1 MSIVIL
7 LLKLSG
13 RSPETRYKFEPMK
26 EDIELG
32 NSSYPMVLVQ
42 IPMFNEREVYQLSI
56 GAACGL
62 SWPSDRLIIQVL
74 DDSTDLTI
82 KDMVELE
89 CQRWASKGINIKY
102 EVRDNR
108 KGYKAGALREGM
120 KRGYVKSCDFV
131 VIFDA
136 DFQPESDFL
145 TRTIPFLVHNP
156 QLALVQARW
165 EFVNADEC
173 LMTRLQEM
181 SLDYHFTVEQEV
193 GSSTYAFFGFNG
205 TAGVWRIAALNE
217 AGGWKDRTT
226 VEDMDLAVRA
236 SLKGWKFLY
245 LGTVKVKNELPSTF
259 KAYRYQQ
266 HRWSCGPANLFR
278 KMVMEIVRNKK
289 VSLWKKVHVIYSFF
303 FVRKII
309 AHIITFVLYCVV
321 LPATVVIPEVQVPKW
336 AAVYIPTV
344 ITMLNAVGTPR
355 SIHLLVFWILFEN
368 VMSLHRTMAT
378 FIGLLEGVRVN
389 EWIVTEKLGGALK
402 AKAAA
407 KAPRIRRIYLLE
419 LGVGAFLFSCGCY
432 DVLFGNNHYFI
443 YLFVQALAFF
453 VMGFGYV
460 GLMDSVVLQLCYD
473 GWWETLADGRTE
485 YVNAKNTAFL
495 VRKDCTFEQ
504 FMARVYEVLQ
514 INPIEYSLSMKTTLR
529 SSNTMYRACSLPM
542 DIFNDEM
549 VNVVLHM
556 ASDVVNYGCIPIF
569 VTTHPRVPAENP
581 EPLVESESSFRAN
594 ESVPDIEEEVLP
606 QQMSFQQHYSPV
618 NENNDTID
626 DNGITIAD
634 VEDNVLPLGTLL
646 GQHYSP
652 FQNNEFRSYDDPGYN
667 TNNTEAD
674 NVQGMNSNTEVD
686 DRDTGHSDI
695 PINNEDEHQYDIP
708 VNNRENRPIPPMA
721 RSRRRT
727 TVDPLVS
734 LAPVLP
740 SNLVA
745 PDLVR
750 SCNSADIGVG
760 KLFVEKNELILELRK
775 VALREK
781 FDFKIARSTTTR
793 FEAHCSS
800 ESCNWRLRATRGSD
814 EHNVPWVVRRVD
826 NVHTC
831 SNEVLPSGLRQV
843 RSRVVGHLI
852 ADKFI
857 QDKRIYTPNDIRTD
871 MQQEYEVQ
879 LTYQQAYRAKEV
891 GLEIVR
897 GNPAESYNLLP
908 KYSHVLTKANEGTV
922 THLQRDGDDNF
933 LYYFVALGSSIKGF
947 TQYIRPV
954 IAVDG
959 THLKG
964 LYRGSM
970 FVATCLDGNN
980 QLYPLAIGVMD
991 SENNDAWEWFM
1002 TKLHGVI
1009 GDRPELVFI
1018 SDRCTAIKRAVLK
1031 AFHTASHGVCFYHV
1045 KGNIKSKFRMSKAI
1059 WDQFEPAFIN
1069 AAKAYGHEEFKRQL
1083 EGLWMLH
1090 SAAADYLEN
1099 NVGTCNWARSEF
1111 EGRRYSI
1118 LTTNI
1123 AESVNSLMRE
1133 PRKFPI
1139 THLVDHFRK
1148 TLQQWFYDRKIVAES
1163 MSTRLTTW
1171 ADEIVGE
1178 RRILAERMTVRPV
1191 SQHRFHVLGGGMKEG
1206 IVDIHERTCSCRVF
1220 QLDQLVCAHA
1230 IAACLIVRVDYISLC
1245 SDYYSKDSL
1254 VMAYAE
1260 PVEPVGDM
1268 TDWDIPEEI
1277 QEIRVNP
1284 PIEAPPPGRRPEL
1297 RIPSIGEDVNRRT
1310 VRCGR
1315 CNQPGHNRKRCK
1327 NPIVSNPN

>member
-1 MSIVIL
+1 M
-7 LLKLSG
+7 
-13 RSPETRYKFEPMK
+13 Y
-26 EDIELG
+26 
-32 NSSYPMVLVQ
+32 
-42 IPMFNEREVYQLSI
+42 
-56 GAACGL
+56 
-62 SWPSDRLIIQVL
+62 
-74 DDSTDLTI
+74 
-82 KDMVELE
+82 
-89 CQRWASKGINIKY
+89 
-102 EVRDNR
+102 
-108 KGYKAGALREGM
+108 
-120 KRGYVKSCDFV
+120 
-131 VIFDA
+131 
-136 DFQPESDFL
+136 
-145 TRTIPFLVHNP
+145 
-156 QLALVQARW
+156 
-165 EFVNADEC
+165 
-173 LMTRLQEM
+173 
-181 SLDYHFTVEQEV
+181 
-193 GSSTYAFFGFNG
+193 G
-205 TAGVWRIAALNE
+205 TA
-217 AGGWKDRTT
+217 
-226 VEDMDLAVRA
+226 
-236 SLKGWKFLY
+236 
-245 LGTVKVKNELPSTF
+245 
-259 KAYRYQQ
+259 
-266 HRWSCGPANLFR
+266 
-278 KMVMEIVRNKK
+278 
-289 VSLWKKVHVIYSFF
+289 
-303 FVRKII
+303 
-309 AHIITFVLYCVV
+309 
-321 LPATVVIPEVQVPKW
+321 
-336 AAVYIPTV
+336 
-344 ITMLNAVGTPR
+344 
-355 SIHLLVFWILFEN
+355 
-368 VMSLHRTMAT
+368 
-378 FIGLLEGVRVN
+378 
-389 EWIVTEKLGGALK
+389 
-402 AKAAA
+402 
-407 KAPRIRRIYLLE
+407 
-419 LGVGAFLFSCGCY
+419 
-432 DVLFGNNHYFI
+432 
-443 YLFVQALAFF
+443 
-453 VMGFGYV
+453 
-460 GLMDSVVLQLCYD
+460 
-473 GWWETLADGRTE
+473 
-485 YVNAKNTAFL
+485 
-495 VRKDCTFEQ
+495 
-504 FMARVYEVLQ
+504 
-514 INPIEYSLSMKTTLR
+514 
-529 SSNTMYRACSLPM
+529 
-542 DIFNDEM
+542 
-549 VNVVLHM
+549 
-556 ASDVVNYGCIPIF
+556 
-569 VTTHPRVPAENP
+569 
-581 EPLVESESSFRAN
+581 
-594 ESVPDIEEEVLP
+594 
-606 QQMSFQQHYSPV
+606 
-618 NENNDTID
+618 
-626 DNGITIAD
+626 
-634 VEDNVLPLGTLL
+634 

-760 KLFVEKNELILELRK
+760 KLFAEKNELILELRK

-814 EHNVPWVVRRVD
+814 EHNVHWVVRRVD
-826 NVHTC
+826 NAHTC

-857 QDKRIYTPNDIRTD
+857 QDKRIYTPNDIRAD
-871 MQQEYEVQ
+871 MQQEYGVQ

-897 GNPAESYNLLP
+897 GNPAGLHTVHKACDRCRWHSFEGAISW
-908 KYSHVLTKANEGTV
+908 KHVL
-922 THLQRDGDDNF
+922 
-933 LYYFVALGSSIKGF
+933 S
-947 TQYIRPV
+947 
-954 IAVDG
+954 
-959 THLKG
+959 
-964 LYRGSM
+964 
-970 FVATCLDGNN
+970 
-980 QLYPLAIGVMD
+980 IGVMD

-1031 AFHTASHGVCFYHV
+1031 AFHTAGHGVCFYHV

-1099 NVGTCNWARSEF
+1099 N
-1111 EGRRYSI
+1111 
-1118 LTTNI
+1118 
-1123 AESVNSLMRE
+1123 
-1133 PRKFPI
+1133 
-1139 THLVDHFRK
+1139 
-1148 TLQQWFYDRKIVAES
+1148 QWFYDRKIVAES

-1171 ADEIVGE
+1171 ADEIIGE

-1260 PVEPVGDM
+1260 PVEPIGDM

>member
-1 MSIVIL
+1 
-7 LLKLSG
+7 
-13 RSPETRYKFEPMK
+13 
-26 EDIELG
+26 
-32 NSSYPMVLVQ
+32 
-42 IPMFNEREVYQLSI
+42 
-56 GAACGL
+56 
-62 SWPSDRLIIQVL
+62 
-74 DDSTDLTI
+74 
-82 KDMVELE
+82 
-89 CQRWASKGINIKY
+89 
-102 EVRDNR
+102 
-108 KGYKAGALREGM
+108 
-120 KRGYVKSCDFV
+120 
-131 VIFDA
+131 
-136 DFQPESDFL
+136 
-145 TRTIPFLVHNP
+145 
-156 QLALVQARW
+156 
-165 EFVNADEC
+165 
-173 LMTRLQEM
+173 
-181 SLDYHFTVEQEV
+181 
-193 GSSTYAFFGFNG
+193 
-205 TAGVWRIAALNE
+205 
-217 AGGWKDRTT
+217 
-226 VEDMDLAVRA
+226 
-236 SLKGWKFLY
+236 
-245 LGTVKVKNELPSTF
+245 
-259 KAYRYQQ
+259 
-266 HRWSCGPANLFR
+266 
-278 KMVMEIVRNKK
+278 
-289 VSLWKKVHVIYSFF
+289 
-303 FVRKII
+303 
-309 AHIITFVLYCVV
+309 
-321 LPATVVIPEVQVPKW
+321 
-336 AAVYIPTV
+336 
-344 ITMLNAVGTPR
+344 
-355 SIHLLVFWILFEN
+355 
-368 VMSLHRTMAT
+368 
-378 FIGLLEGVRVN
+378 
-389 EWIVTEKLGGALK
+389 
-402 AKAAA
+402 
-407 KAPRIRRIYLLE
+407 
-419 LGVGAFLFSCGCY
+419 
-432 DVLFGNNHYFI
+432 
-443 YLFVQALAFF
+443 
-453 VMGFGYV
+453 
-460 GLMDSVVLQLCYD
+460 MDSVVLQLCYD

-485 YVNAKNTAFL
+485 YVNTKNTAFL

-514 INPIEYSLSMKTTLR
+514 INPIEYSLSMKKTLR

-542 DIFNDEM
+542 DIFNDEI

-569 VTTHPRVPAENP
+569 VTTHPRVSAENP
-581 EPLVESESSFRAN
+581 EPLVESKSSFRAN

-634 VEDNVLPLGTLL
+634 VEDNVLPLGTSL

-686 DRDTGHSDI
+686 DMDTGHSDI

-871 MQQEYEVQ
+871 MQQEYGVQ

-970 FVATCLDGNN
+970 FVATCL
-980 QLYPLAIGVMD
+980 
-991 SENNDAWEWFM
+991 
-1002 TKLHGVI
+1002 
-1009 GDRPELVFI
+1009 
-1018 SDRCTAIKRAVLK
+1018 
-1031 AFHTASHGVCFYHV
+1031 
-1045 KGNIKSKFRMSKAI
+1045 
-1059 WDQFEPAFIN
+1059 
-1069 AAKAYGHEEFKRQL
+1069 
-1083 EGLWMLH
+1083 
-1090 SAAADYLEN
+1090 
-1099 NVGTCNWARSEF
+1099 
-1111 EGRRYSI
+1111 
-1118 LTTNI
+1118 
-1123 AESVNSLMRE
+1123 
-1133 PRKFPI
+1133 
-1139 THLVDHFRK
+1139 
-1148 TLQQWFYDRKIVAES
+1148 
-1163 MSTRLTTW
+1163 
-1171 ADEIVGE
+1171 
-1178 RRILAERMTVRPV
+1178 
-1191 SQHRFHVLGGGMKEG
+1191 
-1206 IVDIHERTCSCRVF
+1206 
-1220 QLDQLVCAHA
+1220 
-1230 IAACLIVRVDYISLC
+1230 
-1245 SDYYSKDSL
+1245 
-1254 VMAYAE
+1254 
-1260 PVEPVGDM
+1260 
-1268 TDWDIPEEI
+1268 
-1277 QEIRVNP
+1277 
-1284 PIEAPPPGRRPEL
+1284 
-1297 RIPSIGEDVNRRT
+1297 
-1310 VRCGR
+1310 
-1315 CNQPGHNRKRCK
+1315 
-1327 NPIVSNPN
+1327 

>member
-1 MSIVIL
+1 M
-7 LLKLSG
+7 
-13 RSPETRYKFEPMK
+13 Y
-26 EDIELG
+26 
-32 NSSYPMVLVQ
+32 
-42 IPMFNEREVYQLSI
+42 
-56 GAACGL
+56 
-62 SWPSDRLIIQVL
+62 
-74 DDSTDLTI
+74 
-82 KDMVELE
+82 
-89 CQRWASKGINIKY
+89 
-102 EVRDNR
+102 
-108 KGYKAGALREGM
+108 
-120 KRGYVKSCDFV
+120 
-131 VIFDA
+131 
-136 DFQPESDFL
+136 
-145 TRTIPFLVHNP
+145 
-156 QLALVQARW
+156 
-165 EFVNADEC
+165 
-173 LMTRLQEM
+173 
-181 SLDYHFTVEQEV
+181 
-193 GSSTYAFFGFNG
+193 
-205 TAGVWRIAALNE
+205 
-217 AGGWKDRTT
+217 
-226 VEDMDLAVRA
+226 
-236 SLKGWKFLY
+236 
-245 LGTVKVKNELPSTF
+245 
-259 KAYRYQQ
+259 
-266 HRWSCGPANLFR
+266 
-278 KMVMEIVRNKK
+278 
-289 VSLWKKVHVIYSFF
+289 
-303 FVRKII
+303 
-309 AHIITFVLYCVV
+309 VLY
-321 LPATVVIPEVQVPKW
+321 AHQ
-336 AAVYIPTV
+336 
-344 ITMLNAVGTPR
+344 
-355 SIHLLVFWILFEN
+355 
-368 VMSLHRTMAT
+368 
-378 FIGLLEGVRVN
+378 
-389 EWIVTEKLGGALK
+389 
-402 AKAAA
+402 
-407 KAPRIRRIYLLE
+407 
-419 LGVGAFLFSCGCY
+419 
-432 DVLFGNNHYFI
+432 
-443 YLFVQALAFF
+443 
-453 VMGFGYV
+453 
-460 GLMDSVVLQLCYD
+460 
-473 GWWETLADGRTE
+473 
-485 YVNAKNTAFL
+485 
-495 VRKDCTFEQ
+495 
-504 FMARVYEVLQ
+504 
-514 INPIEYSLSMKTTLR
+514 
-529 SSNTMYRACSLPM
+529 
-542 DIFNDEM
+542 
-549 VNVVLHM
+549 
-556 ASDVVNYGCIPIF
+556 
-569 VTTHPRVPAENP
+569 
-581 EPLVESESSFRAN
+581 
-594 ESVPDIEEEVLP
+594 
-606 QQMSFQQHYSPV
+606 
-618 NENNDTID
+618 
-626 DNGITIAD
+626 
-634 VEDNVLPLGTLL
+634 
-646 GQHYSP
+646 QHYSP
-652 FQNNEFRSYDDPGYN
+652 FQNNEFRSYDDSGYN

-800 ESCNWRLRATRGSD
+800 ESL
-814 EHNVPWVVRRVD
+814 RRVD

-857 QDKRIYTPNDIRTD
+857 QDKWIYTPNDIRAD
-871 MQQEYEVQ
+871 MQQEYGVQ

-908 KYSHVLTKANEGTV
+908 KYSH
-922 THLQRDGDDNF
+922 
-933 LYYFVALGSSIKGF
+933 
-947 TQYIRPV
+947 YIRPV

-964 LYRGSM
+964 IYRGSM

-1031 AFHTASHGVCFYHV
+1031 AFHTASHEVYFYHV

-1133 PRKFPI
+1133 PRKFPV

-1148 TLQQWFYDRKIVAES
+1148 TLQQWFYDRKIVTES

-1191 SQHRFHVLGGGMKEG
+1191 SQYRFHVLGGGMKEG

-1297 RIPSIGEDVNRRT
+1297 KIPSIGEDVNQRT

>member
-1 MSIVIL
+1 
-7 LLKLSG
+7 
-13 RSPETRYKFEPMK
+13 
-26 EDIELG
+26 
-32 NSSYPMVLVQ
+32 
-42 IPMFNEREVYQLSI
+42 
-56 GAACGL
+56 
-62 SWPSDRLIIQVL
+62 
-74 DDSTDLTI
+74 
-82 KDMVELE
+82 
-89 CQRWASKGINIKY
+89 
-102 EVRDNR
+102 
-108 KGYKAGALREGM
+108 
-120 KRGYVKSCDFV
+120 
-131 VIFDA
+131 
-136 DFQPESDFL
+136 
-145 TRTIPFLVHNP
+145 
-156 QLALVQARW
+156 
-165 EFVNADEC
+165 
-173 LMTRLQEM
+173 
-181 SLDYHFTVEQEV
+181 
-193 GSSTYAFFGFNG
+193 
-205 TAGVWRIAALNE
+205 
-217 AGGWKDRTT
+217 
-226 VEDMDLAVRA
+226 
-236 SLKGWKFLY
+236 
-245 LGTVKVKNELPSTF
+245 
-259 KAYRYQQ
+259 
-266 HRWSCGPANLFR
+266 
-278 KMVMEIVRNKK
+278 
-289 VSLWKKVHVIYSFF
+289 
-303 FVRKII
+303 
-309 AHIITFVLYCVV
+309 
-321 LPATVVIPEVQVPKW
+321 
-336 AAVYIPTV
+336 
-344 ITMLNAVGTPR
+344 
-355 SIHLLVFWILFEN
+355 
-368 VMSLHRTMAT
+368 
-378 FIGLLEGVRVN
+378 
-389 EWIVTEKLGGALK
+389 
-402 AKAAA
+402 
-407 KAPRIRRIYLLE
+407 
-419 LGVGAFLFSCGCY
+419 
-432 DVLFGNNHYFI
+432 
-443 YLFVQALAFF
+443 
-453 VMGFGYV
+453 
-460 GLMDSVVLQLCYD
+460 MDSVVLQLCYE

-485 YVNAKNTAFL
+485 YVNAKNTTFL

-504 FMARVYEVLQ
+504 FMARMYEVLQ
-514 INPIEYSLSMKTTLR
+514 INHIEYSLSMKTTLR

-594 ESVPDIEEEVLP
+594 ESLPDIEEEVLP

-626 DNGITIAD
+626 DNGITLAD
-634 VEDNVLPLGTLL
+634 IEDNVLPLGTSL

-667 TNNTEAD
+667 TNNTETD

-686 DRDTGHSDI
+686 DRDT
-695 PINNEDEHQYDIP
+695 
-708 VNNRENRPIPPMA
+708 
-721 RSRRRT
+721 
-727 TVDPLVS
+727 
-734 LAPVLP
+734 VLP

-760 KLFVEKNELILELRK
+760 KLFAEKNELILELRK

-781 FDFKIARSTTTR
+781 FDFKIAWSTTTR

-814 EHNVPWVVRRVD
+814 EHNVHWVVRRVD
-826 NVHTC
+826 NAHTC

-857 QDKRIYTPNDIRTD
+857 QDKRIYTPNDIRAD
-871 MQQEYEVQ
+871 MQQEYGVQ

-897 GNPAESYNLLP
+897 GNPA
-908 KYSHVLTKANEGTV
+908 
-922 THLQRDGDDNF
+922 
-933 LYYFVALGSSIKGF
+933 
-947 TQYIRPV
+947 
-954 IAVDG
+954 
-959 THLKG
+959 
-964 LYRGSM
+964 
-970 FVATCLDGNN
+970 
-980 QLYPLAIGVMD
+980 
-991 SENNDAWEWFM
+991 ENNDAWEWFM

-1031 AFHTASHGVCFYHV
+1031 AFHTAGHGVCFYHV

-1111 EGRRYSI
+1111 EGRRYNI

-1133 PRKFPI
+1133 PRKFPV

-1191 SQHRFHVLGGGMKEG
+1191 SQHRFHVLGG
-1206 IVDIHERTCSCRVF
+1206 
-1220 QLDQLVCAHA
+1220 
-1230 IAACLIVRVDYISLC
+1230 
-1245 SDYYSKDSL
+1245 DSL

-1268 TDWDIPEEI
+1268 TDWDIPEAI

-1327 NPIVSNPN
+1327 NPFVSNPN

>member
-1 MSIVIL
+1 
-7 LLKLSG
+7 
-13 RSPETRYKFEPMK
+13 
-26 EDIELG
+26 
-32 NSSYPMVLVQ
+32 
-42 IPMFNEREVYQLSI
+42 
-56 GAACGL
+56 
-62 SWPSDRLIIQVL
+62 
-74 DDSTDLTI
+74 
-82 KDMVELE
+82 
-89 CQRWASKGINIKY
+89 
-102 EVRDNR
+102 
-108 KGYKAGALREGM
+108 
-120 KRGYVKSCDFV
+120 
-131 VIFDA
+131 
-136 DFQPESDFL
+136 
-145 TRTIPFLVHNP
+145 
-156 QLALVQARW
+156 
-165 EFVNADEC
+165 
-173 LMTRLQEM
+173 
-181 SLDYHFTVEQEV
+181 
-193 GSSTYAFFGFNG
+193 
-205 TAGVWRIAALNE
+205 
-217 AGGWKDRTT
+217 
-226 VEDMDLAVRA
+226 
-236 SLKGWKFLY
+236 
-245 LGTVKVKNELPSTF
+245 
-259 KAYRYQQ
+259 
-266 HRWSCGPANLFR
+266 
-278 KMVMEIVRNKK
+278 
-289 VSLWKKVHVIYSFF
+289 
-303 FVRKII
+303 
-309 AHIITFVLYCVV
+309 
-321 LPATVVIPEVQVPKW
+321 
-336 AAVYIPTV
+336 
-344 ITMLNAVGTPR
+344 
-355 SIHLLVFWILFEN
+355 
-368 VMSLHRTMAT
+368 
-378 FIGLLEGVRVN
+378 
-389 EWIVTEKLGGALK
+389 
-402 AKAAA
+402 
-407 KAPRIRRIYLLE
+407 
-419 LGVGAFLFSCGCY
+419 
-432 DVLFGNNHYFI
+432 
-443 YLFVQALAFF
+443 
-453 VMGFGYV
+453 
-460 GLMDSVVLQLCYD
+460 MDSVVFQLCYD

-485 YVNAKNTAFL
+485 YVNAKNTTFL
-495 VRKDCTFEQ
+495 VRKDSTFEQ

-514 INPIEYSLSMKTTLR
+514 INPNEYSLSMKTTLR

-556 ASDVVNYGCIPIF
+556 ASDVVNYGCIPIV

-581 EPLVESESSFRAN
+581 EPLVESE
-594 ESVPDIEEEVLP
+594 
-606 QQMSFQQHYSPV
+606 
-618 NENNDTID
+618 T
-626 DNGITIAD
+626 D
-634 VEDNVLPLGTLL
+634 VEDNVLPLRTSL

-674 NVQGMNSNTEVD
+674 NVQSMNSNTEVD

-695 PINNEDEHQYDIP
+695 PINDEDEHQYNIP

-734 LAPVLP
+734 LALILP

-760 KLFVEKNELILELRK
+760 KLFAEKNELILELRK

-800 ESCNWRLRATRGSD
+800 ESCNWHLRATRGSD

-843 RSRVVGHLI
+843 RNRVVSHLI

-857 QDKRIYTPNDIRTD
+857 QDKRIYTPNDIRAD
-871 MQQEYEVQ
+871 MQQEYGIQ
-879 LTYQQAYRAKEV
+879 LTYQQVYRAKEV

-897 GNPAESYNLLP
+897 GNSAESYNLLP

-922 THLQRDGDDNF
+922 THLQRDEDDNF
-933 LYYFVALGSSIKGF
+933 LYYFIALGSSIKGF
-947 TQYIRPV
+947 TQYIRHV
-954 IAVDG
+954 IAVDD

-970 FVATCLDGNN
+970 FVATCLDSNN

-1031 AFHTASHGVCFYHV
+1031 AFHIVGHGVCFYHV

-1111 EGRRYSI
+1111 EGRRYNI

-1139 THLVDHFRK
+1139 AHLIDHFRK
-1148 TLQQWFYDRKIVAES
+1148 TLQQWFYDRKLVAES

-1277 QEIRVNP
+1277 QEIIVNP

-1315 CNQPGHNRKRCK
+1315 CNQPGHNCKRCK